1 MHWSERRWVR
11 VLCGSRGQPLGI
23 ALLALLLMIELAPDW
38 FGLGFVRLAAFDA
51 YQRWAPRAR
60 HSGPAVVVAIDDE
73 SLRQHGQWPWPRT
86 WLAQLVS
93 RIAES
98 NPAAI
103 GLDIVMPEADR
114 LSPGRLPEFVPGMGP
129 DLVQRLTTLPS
140 NDTVLARTLQSSRV
154 VLGIAGLEA
163 EAPGPRRSVRRV
175 PFRTV
180 GADPRPLVRRFDATL
195 HSAEEI
201 DRVVRGH
208 GLLSVDP
215 ERGVVRRMPLIAT
228 VGDALVPAFGIEIL
242 RVATGGPMV
251 TVRTSA
257 SGVQAVE
264 VGDLVVPTE
273 PDGSVRVHF
282 ARSDPE
288 RFVSAAD
295 VLAGKVDRE
304 RLERKL
310 VLIGVTAIGLSDY
323 QATPV
328 ADRMP
333 GVEIHAQLLEN
344 IFDADLLGR
353 PRSVVWAEAGL
364 LLAGGLLLILV
375 MPRASAIASAAL
387 YALMV
392 AAIVTAGALLYLK
405 SGVLLDAASPSLAL
419 GTLFTSMLVV
429 TLAETE
435 RHRQELRRQ
444 VERQREEAARLAG
457 ELEAARRI
465 QMGSLPDPTTA
476 FPGDARLDLYAF
488 LEPAR
493 EVGGDLYDFFPL
505 DRDRLCLLIGDVSGK
520 GLPGSLFM
528 AVSKALYKS
537 AALRGVGSVDAVM
550 READG
555 EISRD
560 NAEGLFVTM
569 LAGVLDIGS
578 GLLEY
583 CNAGHEPLYL
593 LPNGDRPLVRLA
605 DGGGPPLCVLDGFP
619 YAASSRR
626 LARGDAIC
634 LVTDGVLDAVSP
646 KAETYGRARFEALL
660 ENVGRAASAAA
671 IGEAIR
677 LEVSRFADGV
687 EQSDDMA
694 ILVLRWKGPSGR

>member
-23 ALLALLLMIELAPDW
+23 ALLTLLLMIELAPDW

-375 MPRASAIASAAL
+375 MPRASALASAAL

-569 LAGVLDIGS
+569 LAGVLDVGS

-605 DGGGPPLCVLDGFP
+605 DGGGPPLCVLDRFP

-634 LVTDGVLDAVSP
+634 LVTDGVLDAMSP

>member
-11 VLCGSRGQPLGI
+11 VLCGRHGQPLGI

-73 SLRQHGQWPWPRT
+73 SLRLHGQWPWPRT

-103 GLDIVMPEADR
+103 GVDIVMPEADR

-140 NDTVLARTLQSSRV
+140 NDSVLARTLQSSRV

-163 EAPGPRRSVRRV
+163 EAPGPRHSIRRV

-180 GADPRPLVRRFDATL
+180 GGDPRPLVRRFDATL
-195 HSAEEI
+195 HSADEI
-201 DRVVRGH
+201 DRVVKGH

-215 ERGVVRRMPLIAT
+215 ERGVVRRMPLVAT
-228 VGDALVPAFGIEIL
+228 VGEALVPAFGIEIL
-242 RVATGGPMV
+242 RVAAGGPIV
-251 TVRTSA
+251 TVRTGA

-282 ARSDPE
+282 ARSEPE

-295 VLAGKVDRE
+295 VMAGKVDRE

-344 IFDADLLGR
+344 IYDHELLAR
-353 PRSVVWAEAGL
+353 PRGVVWAEASL
-364 LLAGGLLLILV
+364 LLAGGLLLVLV
-375 MPRASAIASAAL
+375 MPRASALASAAL

-392 AAIVTAGALLYLK
+392 AAMVTAGALLYLK
-405 SGVLLDAASPSLAL
+405 SGILLDAASPSLAL

-429 TLAETE
+429 TLTEIE

-465 QMGSLPDPTTA
+465 QMGSLPAPMTA

-537 AALRGVGSVDAVM
+537 AALRGVGPVDAVM

-569 LAGVLDIGS
+569 LAGVLDAGS

-605 DGGGPPLCVLDGFP
+605 DGGGPPLCVLDRFP

-626 LARGDAIC
+626 LAPGDAIC
-634 LVTDGVLDAVSP
+634 LVTDGVLDAMSP
-646 KAETYGRARFEALL
+646 KAEAYGRARFEALI
-660 ENVGRAASAAA
+660 EKVGRAASAAE

>member
-1 MHWSERRWVR
+1 
-11 VLCGSRGQPLGI
+11 
-23 ALLALLLMIELAPDW
+23 
-38 FGLGFVRLAAFDA
+38 
-51 YQRWAPRAR
+51 
-60 HSGPAVVVAIDDE
+60 
-73 SLRQHGQWPWPRT
+73 
-86 WLAQLVS
+86 
-93 RIAES
+93 
-98 NPAAI
+98 
-103 GLDIVMPEADR
+103 
-114 LSPGRLPEFVPGMGP
+114 
-129 DLVQRLTTLPS
+129 
-140 NDTVLARTLQSSRV
+140 
-154 VLGIAGLEA
+154 
-163 EAPGPRRSVRRV
+163 
-175 PFRTV
+175 
-180 GADPRPLVRRFDATL
+180 
-195 HSAEEI
+195 
-201 DRVVRGH
+201 
-208 GLLSVDP
+208 
-215 ERGVVRRMPLIAT
+215 
-228 VGDALVPAFGIEIL
+228 EIL
-242 RVATGGPMV
+242 RVAAGGPIV
-251 TVRTSA
+251 TVRTGA

-282 ARSDPE
+282 ARSEPE

-295 VLAGKVDRE
+295 VMAGKVDRE

-344 IFDADLLGR
+344 IYDHELLAR
-353 PRSVVWAEAGL
+353 PRGVVWAEASL
-364 LLAGGLLLILV
+364 LLAGGLLLVLV
-375 MPRASAIASAAL
+375 MPRASALASAAL

-392 AAIVTAGALLYLK
+392 AAMVTAGALLYLK
-405 SGVLLDAASPSLAL
+405 SGILLDAASPSLAL

-429 TLAETE
+429 TLTEIE

-465 QMGSLPDPTTA
+465 QMGSLPAPMTA

-537 AALRGVGSVDAVM
+537 AALRGVGPVDAVM

-569 LAGVLDIGS
+569 LAGVLDAGS

-593 LPNGDRPLVRLA
+593 LPNGDRPLVRLV
-605 DGGGPPLCVLDGFP
+605 DGGGPPLCVLDRFP

-626 LARGDAIC
+626 LAPGDAIC
-634 LVTDGVLDAVSP
+634 LVTDGVLDAMSP
-646 KAETYGRARFEALL
+646 KAEAYGRARFEALI
-660 ENVGRAASAAA
+660 EKVGRAASAAE

>member
-23 ALLALLLMIELAPDW
+23 ALLGLLLAVGLVPEL
-38 FGLGFVRLAAFDA
+38 FGLGFIRLAAFDA
-51 YQRWAPRAR
+51 YQRWAPRTR
-60 HSGPAVVVAIDDE
+60 HSAPAIIVAIDEE

-86 WLAQLVS
+86 WLAQLVGKV
-93 RIAES
+93 AEAG
-98 NPAAI
+98 PAAI
-103 GLDIVMPEADR
+103 GIDIVMPEADR

-129 DLVQRLTTLPS
+129 DLIQRLFSLPS
-140 NDTVLARTLQSSRV
+140 NDAVLARTLQASPV
-154 VLGIAGLEA
+154 VLGVAGLEGDVT
-163 EAPGPRRSVRRV
+163 GPRRDVRRV

-195 HSAEEI
+195 QSAEEI
-201 DRVVRGH
+201 DRVVKGH
-208 GLLSVDP
+208 GLLSVDT
-215 ERGVVRRMPLIAT
+215 ERGVVRRMPLVAA
-228 VGDALVPAFGIEIL
+228 VGDALVPAFGLEIL
-242 RVATGGPMV
+242 RVATGERLL
-251 TVRTSA
+251 TVRTGHG
-257 SGVQAVE
+257 GVEAVG
-264 VGDLVVPTE
+264 VGDLFVPTE

-282 ARSDPE
+282 TRPDQA

-295 VLAGKVDRE
+295 VLAGKTDPHV
-304 RLERKL
+304 LERKL
-310 VLIGVTAIGLSDY
+310 VLIGVTALGLSDY

-328 ADRMP
+328 ADRMA

-344 IFDADLLGR
+344 IFDADLLSR
-353 PRSVVWAEAGL
+353 PRAVRWAEAGL
-364 LLAGGLLLILV
+364 LLAGGLVLV
-375 MPRASAIASAAL
+375 VMMPRVSAPTSVAM
-387 YALMV
+387 YVLMV
-392 AAIVTAGALLYLK
+392 GAIVTVGIVLYLK
-405 SGVLLDAASPSLAL
+405 SGLLFDAASPSLAL

-435 RHRQELRRQ
+435 RHRQALRRE
-444 VERQREEAARLAG
+444 VEVQKEQAARLAG

-465 QMGSLPDPTTA
+465 QMGSLPDAATA
-476 FPGDARLDLYAF
+476 FPGDPRLELYAF

-493 EVGGDLYDFFPL
+493 EVGGDLYDFFTL
-505 DRDRLCLLIGDVSGK
+505 GHDRQCFLIGDVSGK

-537 AALRGVGSVDAVM
+537 AALRGVGPVDAVM
-550 READG
+550 READL

-569 LAGVLDIGS
+569 LAATLDART

-583 CNAGHEPLYL
+583 CNAGHEPPYL
-593 LPNGDRPLVRLA
+593 LPNGDRPLVRLT
-605 DGGGPPLCVLDGFP
+605 DGGGPPLCVLDRFT
-619 YAASSRR
+619 YTKSARR
-626 LARGDAIC
+626 LTPGDTIC
-634 LVTDGVLDAVSP
+634 LVTDGVLEAMSP
-646 KAETYGRARFEALL
+646 KAEPYGRTRFEALL
-660 ENVGRAASAAA
+660 DKAGHAASAAE

-687 EQSDDMA
+687 EQSDDLA

>member
-11 VLCGSRGQPLGI
+11 LLCGSRGQPLGA
-23 ALLALLLMIELAPDW
+23 ALLALLLAIELAPDL
-38 FGLGFVRLAAFDA
+38 FGLGFFRLAAFDA
-51 YQRWAPRAR
+51 YQRWAPRIR
-60 HSGPAVVVAIDDE
+60 HSGPAVIVAIDEE
-73 SLRQHGQWPWPRT
+73 SLRLHGQWPWPRT
-86 WLAQLVS
+86 WLAQLVA
-93 RIAES
+93 RIAEAD
-98 NPAAI
+98 PAAI
-103 GLDIVMPEADR
+103 GVDIVMPEADR
-114 LSPGRLPEFVPGMGP
+114 LSPARLPEFVSGMGQ
-129 DLVQRLTTLPS
+129 DLVQRLSSLPS
-140 NDTVLARTLQSSRV
+140 NDTVLARTLQASRV

-163 EAPGPRRSVRRV
+163 EVAGTRRNLRRV

-180 GADPRPLVRRFDATL
+180 GGDPRPLVRRFDATL

-201 DRVVRGH
+201 DRVVKGH
-208 GLLSVDP
+208 GLLSVDT
-215 ERGVVRRMPLIAT
+215 ERGVVRRMPLVAT
-228 VGDALVPAFGIEIL
+228 VGDALVPAFGLEIL
-242 RVATGGPMV
+242 RVAAGGAMV
-251 TVRTSA
+251 TVRTGA
-257 SGVQAVE
+257 SGVEAVE
-264 VGDLVVPTE
+264 IGGLAVPTE
-273 PDGSVRVHF
+273 PDGSVRIHF

-295 VLAGKVDRE
+295 VLAGKVDRQL
-304 RLERKL
+304 LERKL
-310 VLIGVTAIGLSDY
+310 VLIGVTALGLSDY

-328 ADRMP
+328 TDRMP

-344 IFDADLLGR
+344 IYDADLLSR
-353 PRSVVWAEAGL
+353 PRAVVWAEAGL
-364 LLAGGLLLILV
+364 LLTGGLLLILI
-375 MPRASAIASAAL
+375 MPRSSALASVSL

-392 AAIVTAGALLYLK
+392 GAIVSAGALLYLK
-405 SGVLLDAASPSLAL
+405 SGILLDAASPSLAL

-435 RHRQELRRQ
+435 RHRQSLRRQ
-444 VERQREEAARLAG
+444 VEEQREQAARLAG

-465 QMGSLPDPTTA
+465 QMGSLPDPRTA
-476 FPGDARLDLYAF
+476 FPGDTRLDLYAF

-560 NAEGLFVTM
+560 NTEGLFVTM
-569 LAGVLDIGS
+569 LAGVLDVRS

-593 LPNGDRPLVRLA
+593 LPNGDRPLARLS
-605 DGGGPPLCVLDGFP
+605 DGGGPPLCVLDRFP
-619 YAASSRR
+619 YAASARR
-626 LARGDAIC
+626 LTRGDTIC
-634 LVTDGVLDAVSP
+634 LVTDGVLEAMSP
-646 KAETYGRARFEALL
+646 KAEAYGRVRFEALL
-660 ENVGRAASAAA
+660 EKVGRAASAAE

>member
-60 HSGPAVVVAIDDE
+60 HSGPAVIVAIDDE
-73 SLRQHGQWPWPRT
+73 SLRLHGQWPWPRT

-98 NPAAI
+98 DPAAI
-103 GLDIVMPEADR
+103 GVDIVMPEADR

-375 MPRASAIASAAL
+375 MPRASALASAAL

-569 LAGVLDIGS
+569 LAGVLDVGS

-605 DGGGPPLCVLDGFP
+605 DGGGPPLCVLDRFP

-634 LVTDGVLDAVSP
+634 LVTDGVLDAMSP

-677 LEVSRFADGV
+677 LEVSRFANGV

>member
-11 VLCGSRGQPLGI
+11 VLCGSHGQPLGI
-23 ALLALLLMIELAPDW
+23 ALLALLLLIELAPDW
-38 FGLGFVRLAAFDA
+38 FGLGLVRLAAFDA
-51 YQRWAPRAR
+51 YQRWAPRTR
-60 HSGPAVVVAIDDE
+60 HSGPAVIVAIDDE
-73 SLRQHGQWPWPRT
+73 SLRLHGQWPWPRT
-86 WLAQLVS
+86 WLARLVS
-93 RIAES
+93 RIAEAD
-98 NPAAI
+98 PAAI
-103 GLDIVMPEADR
+103 GVDIVMPEADR
-114 LSPGRLPEFVPGMGP
+114 LSPGRLPDFVPGMGP
-129 DLVQRLTTLPS
+129 DLVQRLATLPS

-163 EAPGPRRSVRRV
+163 EAAGPRRNVRRV

-180 GADPRPLVRRFDATL
+180 GGDPRPLVRRFDATL
-195 HSAEEI
+195 HSADEI
-201 DRVVRGH
+201 DRVVKGH
-208 GLLSVDP
+208 GLLSVDS
-215 ERGVVRRMPLIAT
+215 ERGVVRRMPLVAT
-228 VGDALVPAFGIEIL
+228 VGDALVPAFGVEIL
-242 RVATGGPMV
+242 RIATGGPMV
-251 TVRTSA
+251 TVRTGA

-282 ARSDPE
+282 AESDPG

-328 ADRMP
+328 TDRMP

-344 IFDADLLGR
+344 IFDADLLAR
-353 PRSVVWAEAGL
+353 PRGVVWAEAGL
-364 LLAGGLLLILV
+364 LLAGGILLILV
-375 MPRASAIASAAL
+375 MPRASALASAAL

-405 SGVLLDAASPSLAL
+405 SGILLDAASPSLAL

-435 RHRQELRRQ
+435 RHRLELRRQ

-465 QMGSLPDPTTA
+465 QMGSLPDPGTA
-476 FPGDARLDLYAF
+476 FPGDTRLDLYAF

-560 NAEGLFVTM
+560 NTEGLFVTM
-569 LAGVLDIGS
+569 LAGILDVGS

-605 DGGGPPLCVLDGFP
+605 DGGGPPLCVLDRFP

-626 LARGDAIC
+626 LTRGDAIC
-634 LVTDGVLDAVSP
+634 LVTDGVLEAMSP

-660 ENVGRAASAAA
+660 EKVGRAASAAE

>member
-11 VLCGSRGQPLGI
+11 VLCGRHGQPLGI

-73 SLRQHGQWPWPRT
+73 SLRLHGQWPWPRT

-103 GLDIVMPEADR
+103 GVDIVMPEADR

-140 NDTVLARTLQSSRV
+140 NDSVLARTLQSSRV

-163 EAPGPRRSVRRV
+163 EAPGPRHSVRRA

-180 GADPRPLVRRFDATL
+180 GGDPRPLVRRFDATL
-195 HSAEEI
+195 HSADEI
-201 DRVVRGH
+201 DRVVKGH
-208 GLLSVDP
+208 GLVSVDP
-215 ERGVVRRMPLIAT
+215 ERGVVRRMPLVAT
-228 VGDALVPAFGIEIL
+228 VGEALVPAFGIEIL
-242 RVATGGPMV
+242 RVAAGGPMV
-251 TVRTSA
+251 TVRTGA

-282 ARSDPE
+282 ARSEPE

-295 VLAGKVDRE
+295 VMAGKVDRE

-344 IFDADLLGR
+344 IYDHELLAR
-353 PRSVVWAEAGL
+353 PRGVVWAEASL
-364 LLAGGLLLILV
+364 LLAGGLLLVLV
-375 MPRASAIASAAL
+375 MPRASALASAAL

-405 SGVLLDAASPSLAL
+405 SGILLDAASPPLAL

-429 TLAETE
+429 TLTEIE

-465 QMGSLPDPTTA
+465 QMGSLPAPMTA

-537 AALRGVGSVDAVM
+537 AALRGVGPVDAVM

-569 LAGVLDIGS
+569 LAGVLDAGS

-593 LPNGDRPLVRLA
+593 LPNGDRPLVRLV
-605 DGGGPPLCVLDGFP
+605 DGGGPPLCVLDRFP

-626 LARGDAIC
+626 LAPGDAIC
-634 LVTDGVLDAVSP
+634 LVTDGVLDAMSP
-646 KAETYGRARFEALL
+646 KAEAYGRARFEALI
-660 ENVGRAASAAA
+660 EKVGRAASAAE

-677 LEVSRFADGV
+677 LEVTRFADGV

>member
-375 MPRASAIASAAL
+375 MPRASALASAAL

-569 LAGVLDIGS
+569 LAGVLDVGS

-605 DGGGPPLCVLDGFP
+605 DGGGPPLCVLDRFP

-634 LVTDGVLDAVSP
+634 LVTDGVLDAMSP

>member
-103 GLDIVMPEADR
+103 GVDIVMPEADR

-282 ARSDPE
+282 ARSEPE

-375 MPRASAIASAAL
+375 MPRASALASAAL

-569 LAGVLDIGS
+569 LAGVLDVGS

-605 DGGGPPLCVLDGFP
+605 DGGGPPLCVLDRFP

-634 LVTDGVLDAVSP
+634 LVTDGVLDAMSP

-677 LEVSRFADGV
+677 LEVSRFANGV

>member
-11 VLCGSRGQPLGI
+11 VLCGRHGQPLGI

-73 SLRQHGQWPWPRT
+73 SLRLHGQWPWPRT
-86 WLAQLVS
+86 WLARLVS

-103 GLDIVMPEADR
+103 GVDIVMPEADR

-140 NDTVLARTLQSSRV
+140 NDSVLARTLQSSRV

-163 EAPGPRRSVRRV
+163 EAPGPRHSVRRA

-180 GADPRPLVRRFDATL
+180 GGDPRPLVRRFDATL
-195 HSAEEI
+195 HSADEI
-201 DRVVRGH
+201 DRVVKGH
-208 GLLSVDP
+208 GLVSVDP
-215 ERGVVRRMPLIAT
+215 ERGVVRRMPLVAT
-228 VGDALVPAFGIEIL
+228 VGEALVPAFGIEIL
-242 RVATGGPMV
+242 RVAAGGPIV
-251 TVRTSA
+251 TVRTGASA
-257 SGVQAVE
+257 VQAVE

-282 ARSDPE
+282 ARSEPE

-344 IFDADLLGR
+344 IYDHELLAR
-353 PRSVVWAEAGL
+353 PRGVVWAEASL
-364 LLAGGLLLILV
+364 LLAGGLLLVLV
-375 MPRASAIASAAL
+375 MPRASALVSASL

-405 SGVLLDAASPSLAL
+405 SGILLDAASPPLAL

-429 TLAETE
+429 TLTEIE

-465 QMGSLPDPTTA
+465 QMGSLPAPMTA

-505 DRDRLCLLIGDVSGK
+505 DRDRLCMLIGDVSGK

-537 AALRGVGSVDAVM
+537 AALRGVGPVDAVM

-569 LAGVLDIGS
+569 LAGVLDAGS

-593 LPNGDRPLVRLA
+593 LPNGDRPLVRLV
-605 DGGGPPLCVLDGFP
+605 DGGGPPLCVLDRFP

-626 LARGDAIC
+626 LAPGDAIC
-634 LVTDGVLDAVSP
+634 LVTDGVLDAMSP
-646 KAETYGRARFEALL
+646 KAEAYGRARFEALI
-660 ENVGRAASAAA
+660 EKVGRAASAAE

>member
-1 MHWSERRWVR
+1 
-11 VLCGSRGQPLGI
+11 
-23 ALLALLLMIELAPDW
+23 
-38 FGLGFVRLAAFDA
+38 
-51 YQRWAPRAR
+51 
-60 HSGPAVVVAIDDE
+60 
-73 SLRQHGQWPWPRT
+73 
-86 WLAQLVS
+86 VS

-103 GLDIVMPEADR
+103 GVDIVMPEADR

-282 ARSDPE
+282 ARSEPE

-375 MPRASAIASAAL
+375 MPRASALASAAL

-569 LAGVLDIGS
+569 LAGVLDVGS

-605 DGGGPPLCVLDGFP
+605 DGGGPPLCVLDRFP

-634 LVTDGVLDAVSP
+634 LVTDGVLDAMSP

-677 LEVSRFADGV
+677 LEVSRFANGV

>member
-11 VLCGSRGQPLGI
+11 LLCGSRGQPLGI
-23 ALLALLLMIELAPDW
+23 ALLALLLAIELVPDL
-38 FGLGFVRLAAFDA
+38 FGLGFFRLAAFDV
-51 YQRWAPRAR
+51 YQRWAPRTR
-60 HSGPAVVVAIDDE
+60 HSGPAVIVAIDEE
-73 SLRQHGQWPWPRT
+73 SLRLHGQWPWPRT
-86 WLAQLVS
+86 WLAQLVA
-93 RIAES
+93 RIAEAD
-98 NPAAI
+98 PAAI
-103 GLDIVMPEADR
+103 GVDIVMPEADR
-114 LSPGRLPEFVPGMGP
+114 LSPARLPEFVPGMGQ
-129 DLVQRLTTLPS
+129 DLVQRLASLPS
-140 NDTVLARTLQSSRV
+140 NDTVLARTLQASPV

-163 EAPGPRRSVRRV
+163 EVAGTRRNLRRV
-175 PFRTV
+175 PFRTI
-180 GADPRPLVRRFDATL
+180 GGDPRPLVRRFDATL
-195 HSAEEI
+195 HSTEEI
-201 DRVVRGH
+201 DRVVKGH
-208 GLLSVDP
+208 GLLSVDT
-215 ERGVVRRMPLIAT
+215 ERGVVRRMPLVAT
-228 VGDALVPAFGIEIL
+228 VGDALVPAFGLEIL
-242 RVATGGPMV
+242 RVAAGGAMV
-251 TVRTSA
+251 TVRTGA
-257 SGVQAVE
+257 SGVEAVE
-264 VGDLVVPTE
+264 IGGLAVPTE
-273 PDGSVRVHF
+273 PDGSVRIHF

-295 VLAGKVDRE
+295 VLAGKVDRQL
-304 RLERKL
+304 LERKL
-310 VLIGVTAIGLSDY
+310 VLIGVTALGLSDY

-344 IFDADLLGR
+344 IYDADLLSR
-353 PRSVVWAEAGL
+353 PRAVVWAEAGL
-364 LLAGGLLLILV
+364 LLTGGLLLILI
-375 MPRASAIASAAL
+375 MPRSAALASVSL

-392 AAIVTAGALLYLK
+392 GAIVTAGALLYLK
-405 SGVLLDAASPSLAL
+405 SGILLDAASPSLAL

-435 RHRQELRRQ
+435 RHRQSLRRQ
-444 VERQREEAARLAG
+444 VEEQREQAARLAG

-465 QMGSLPDPTTA
+465 QMGSLPDPMTA
-476 FPGDARLDLYAF
+476 FPGDTRLDLYAF

-560 NAEGLFVTM
+560 NTEGLFVTM
-569 LAGVLDIGS
+569 LAGVLDVRS

-593 LPNGDRPLVRLA
+593 LPNGDRPLARLS
-605 DGGGPPLCVLDGFP
+605 DGGGPPLCVLDRFP
-619 YAASSRR
+619 YAASARR
-626 LARGDAIC
+626 LTRGDTIC
-634 LVTDGVLDAVSP
+634 LVTDGVLEAMSP
-646 KAETYGRARFEALL
+646 KAEAYGRVRFEALL
-660 ENVGRAASAAA
+660 ERVGRAASAAE

-694 ILVLRWKGPSGR
+694 ILVLRWRGPSGR

>member
-23 ALLALLLMIELAPDW
+23 ALLVLLLVVVLVPEL
-38 FGLGFVRLAAFDA
+38 FGLGFIRLAAFDA
-51 YQRWAPRAR
+51 YQRWAPRTR
-60 HSGPAVVVAIDDE
+60 HSAPAIIVAIDEE

-86 WLAQLVS
+86 WLARLVA
-93 RIAES
+93 RVAEAG
-98 NPAAI
+98 PAAI
-103 GLDIVMPEADR
+103 GIDIVMPEADR
-114 LSPGRLPEFVPGMGP
+114 LSPGRLPEFVPGMGQ
-129 DLVQRLTTLPS
+129 DLIQRLFSLPS
-140 NDTVLARTLQSSRV
+140 NDAVLARTLQASPV
-154 VLGIAGLEA
+154 VLGVAGLEGDVA
-163 EAPGPRRSVRRV
+163 GPQRNVRRV
-175 PFRTV
+175 PFRIV

-195 HSAEEI
+195 QSAEEI
-201 DRVVRGH
+201 DRVVKGH
-208 GLLSVDP
+208 GLLSVDT
-215 ERGVVRRMPLIAT
+215 ERGVVRRMPLVAA

-242 RVATGGPMV
+242 RVATGERLL
-251 TVRTSA
+251 TVRTGKA
-257 SGVQAVE
+257 GVEAVG
-264 VGDLVVPTE
+264 VGDLFVPTE

-282 ARSDPE
+282 ARPDPA

-295 VLAGKVDRE
+295 VLAGKIDPHV
-304 RLERKL
+304 LERKL
-310 VLIGVTAIGLSDY
+310 VLIGVTALGLSDY

-344 IFDADLLGR
+344 IFDADLLSR
-353 PRSVVWAEAGL
+353 PRAVRWAEAVL
-364 LLAGGLLLILV
+364 LLAGGLLLVLM
-375 MPRASAIASAAL
+375 MPRASALTSVAM
-387 YALMV
+387 YVLMV
-392 AAIVTAGALLYLK
+392 GAIVTMGIVLYLTR
-405 SGVLLDAASPSLAL
+405 GLLFDAASPSLAL

-435 RHRQELRRQ
+435 RHRQALRRQ
-444 VERQREEAARLAG
+444 VEVQKEQAARLAG

-465 QMGSLPDPTTA
+465 QMGSLPDAATA
-476 FPGDARLDLYAF
+476 FLGDTRLDLYAF

-493 EVGGDLYDFFPL
+493 EVGGDLYDFFTL
-505 DRDRLCLLIGDVSGK
+505 GHDRQCFLIGDVSGK

-537 AALRGVGSVDAVM
+537 AALRGVGPVDAVM
-550 READG
+550 READL

-569 LAGVLDIGS
+569 LAATLDART

-583 CNAGHEPLYL
+583 CNAGHEPPYL

-605 DGGGPPLCVLDGFP
+605 GGGGPPLCVLDRFT
-619 YAASSRR
+619 YTASARR
-626 LARGDAIC
+626 LTPGDTIC
-634 LVTDGVLDAVSP
+634 LVTDGVLEAMSP
-646 KAETYGRARFEALL
+646 KAEPYGRARFEALL
-660 ENVGRAASAAA
+660 DKVGRAASAAEV
-671 IGEAIR
+671 GEAIR

-687 EQSDDMA
+687 EQSDDLA

>member
-11 VLCGSRGQPLGI
+11 VLCGRHGQPLGI

-73 SLRQHGQWPWPRT
+73 SLRLHGQWPWPRT

-103 GLDIVMPEADR
+103 GVDIVMPEADR

-140 NDTVLARTLQSSRV
+140 NDSVLARTLQSSRV

-163 EAPGPRRSVRRV
+163 EAPGPRHSIRRV

-180 GADPRPLVRRFDATL
+180 GGDPRPLVRRFDATL
-195 HSAEEI
+195 HSADEI
-201 DRVVRGH
+201 DRVVKGH
-208 GLLSVDP
+208 GLVSVDP
-215 ERGVVRRMPLIAT
+215 ERGVVRRMPLVAT
-228 VGDALVPAFGIEIL
+228 VGEALVPAFGIEIL
-242 RVATGGPMV
+242 RVAAGGPIV
-251 TVRTSA
+251 TVRTGA

-282 ARSDPE
+282 ARSEPE

-295 VLAGKVDRE
+295 VMAGKVDRE

-344 IFDADLLGR
+344 IYDHELLAR
-353 PRSVVWAEAGL
+353 PRGVVWAEASL
-364 LLAGGLLLILV
+364 LLAGGLLLVLV
-375 MPRASAIASAAL
+375 MPRASALASAAL

-392 AAIVTAGALLYLK
+392 AAMVTAGALLYLK
-405 SGVLLDAASPSLAL
+405 SGILLDAASPSLAL

-429 TLAETE
+429 TLTEIE

-465 QMGSLPDPTTA
+465 QMGSLPAPMTA

-537 AALRGVGSVDAVM
+537 AALRGVGPVDAVM

-569 LAGVLDIGS
+569 LAGVLDAGS

-593 LPNGDRPLVRLA
+593 LPNGDRPLVRLV
-605 DGGGPPLCVLDGFP
+605 DGGGPPLCVLDRFP

-626 LARGDAIC
+626 LAPGDAIC
-634 LVTDGVLDAVSP
+634 LVTDGVLDAMSP
-646 KAETYGRARFEALL
+646 KAEAYGRARFEALI
-660 ENVGRAASAAA
+660 EKVGRAASAAE

-677 LEVSRFADGV
+677 LEVTRFADGV